1 MFWYTVQILAGLVLL
16 YLGAEALVRGSS
28 ALALRLRVSPMIIGL
43 TIVAMG
49 TSSPE
54 LIVNLKAAVIGSS
67 DISLGNVI
75 GSNIS
80 NIGLILGLSVIIR
93 PVRVHLN
100 TIRNDVPF
108 LILSSI
114 LCVFFLL
121 NRYLSRAE
129 GLILFAGIVLFLGF
143 QIFQARK
150 ELKAYSAISSE
161 SHKILSGRHVLID
174 VLLVI
179 GGIGL
184 LVAGADFLVRGSI
197 GVAAA
202 LGVSQA
208 FIGLSVV
215 ALGTS
220 LPELATSVVA
230 SIKKQSDIAVGNVIG
245 SNIFNIHFVLGTTG
259 LFRPL
264 HGEQINPFELWF
276 MLGMS
281 VLLLPF
287 LLTRFTLNRSEGV
300 VLLLL
305 YGVFIYCILPV

>member
-1 MFWYTVQILAGLVLL
+1 MFWYTAQILAGLVLL
-16 YLGAEALVRGSS
+16 YLGAEGLVSGSS
-28 ALALRLRVSPMIIGL
+28 ALARRLRISPMIIGL

-54 LIVNLKAAVIGSS
+54 LIVNLKAAVIGSG

-93 PVRVHLN
+93 PVRVSLN
-100 TIRNDVPF
+100 TIRKDVPF
-108 LILSSI
+108 FIVSTG

-121 NRYLSRAE
+121 NRMLSRIE
-129 GLILFAGIVLFLGF
+129 GLILFAGIFIFIIF
-143 QIFQARK
+143 QIVQAK
-150 ELKAYSAISSE
+150 KDSKSDEWMQINLNSVPP
-161 SHKILSGRHVLID
+161 GRPWLVDL
-174 VLLVI
+174 LLVA

-184 LVAGADFLVRGSI
+184 LVLGADFLVKGSI
-197 GVAAA
+197 GIAAA
-202 LGVSQA
+202 RGISQA

-230 SIKKQSDIAVGNVIG
+230 SFKKQSDIAVGNVIG
-245 SNIFNIHFVLGTTG
+245 SNIFNIHFVLGSTG
-259 LFRPL
+259 LFRPVR
-264 HGEQINPFELWF
+264 GEAINPFELYF

-287 LLTRFTLNRSEGV
+287 VITGFRLNRSEGV

-305 YGVFIYCILPV
+305 YGAFIYFILPV